1 MSFSTVAFVL
11 LLSSLVLFFLSTSF
25 HISLQAQG
33 PPLPPG
39 CLTMDL
45 QDVTEDAKRMMRIV
59 LHSKFPV
66 RCTTEGSLC
75 LGFHD
80 LLPEAA
86 GRGGRYD
93 NSLCHVEGQ
102 V

>member
-1 MSFSTVAFVL
+1 MISYS
-11 LLSSLVLFFLSTSF
+11 
-25 HISLQAQG
+25 HISFQAQE

-39 CLTMDL
+39 GISIDL
-45 QDVTEDAKRMMRIV
+45 QDVTEDAKRLVRIV
-59 LHSKFPV
+59 IHSKFPV
-66 RCTTEGSLC
+66 RSASDGSIG
-75 LGFHD
+75 LGTDD
-80 LLPEAA
+80 LVPEAA